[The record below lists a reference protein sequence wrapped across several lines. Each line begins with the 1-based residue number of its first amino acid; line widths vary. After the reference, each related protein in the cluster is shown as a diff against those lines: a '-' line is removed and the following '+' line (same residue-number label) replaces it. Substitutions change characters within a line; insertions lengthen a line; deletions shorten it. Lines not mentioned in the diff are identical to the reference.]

1 MQMIDN
7 LKNNFSHLFNFEED
21 YRVGDFSFD
30 LYARYYQENLKYFG
44 SKKLKIYEFTNN
56 EHLFITDMT
65 DREFNLDDVFACFMY
80 MYEHFIK
87 ADENH
92 MSSLVTLIYLVDGV
106 DDEMKKKISK
116 FKFYKSY
123 KFGFRGYVNGKL
135 IVVDKSQQIAYEN
148 KMARGDAAKL
158 KLLS

>member
-7 LKNNFSHLFNFEED
+7 LKDNFSHLFNFED
-21 YRVGDFSFD
+21 DFKVGDYSFD
-30 LYARYYQENLKYFG
+30 LYAKYYQENLKYFG

-56 EHLFITDMT
+56 EHLFIKDLK
-65 DREFNLDDVFACFMY
+65 DEKFNLDKVLGCFLY
-80 MYEHFIK
+80 MYDNFID

-92 MSSLVTLIYLVDGV
+92 MSSLITLIYLVDGV
-106 DDEMKKKISK
+106 DDEMIKKIKK

-135 IVVDKSQQIAYEN
+135 IVLDKNQHIAYEN
-148 KMARGDAAKL
+148 KMARGDAARL